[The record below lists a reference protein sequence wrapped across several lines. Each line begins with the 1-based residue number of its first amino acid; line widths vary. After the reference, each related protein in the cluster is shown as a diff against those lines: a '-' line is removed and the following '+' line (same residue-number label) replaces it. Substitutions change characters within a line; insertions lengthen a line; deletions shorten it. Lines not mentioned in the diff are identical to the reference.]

1 MLLKGGHLTGDR
13 LVDMLATPEGITRF
27 EDARI
32 ETRHTHGTGCT
43 LASAIAAGLAQGM
56 PLQGAVARARAYVR
70 AAILAA
76 PGYRPWPWPAR
87 PWRDA
92 RSGAAGGPLMRR
104 YPFVT
109 VDVFT
114 DRQFGGNQ
122 LAVFP
127 DARGISDAEMQALA
141 AELNLSETTFVLP
154 PADPANTAR
163 VRIFHRTAEM
173 PFAGHPNVGTGF
185 VLADRA
191 SAGLLRFEEI
201 AGIVEVRLDHDA
213 AGQVTGATIAA
224 PQALAVGPE
233 LPLDLAAAC
242 AGIAPEGIVTARHMP
257 TIAADGG
264 NPRLL
269 LEVTP
274 AAMAAATP
282 DLPAFRRAVAA
293 TPSLGGKL
301 SLYLYR
307 RMARGCGRGC
317 SRRWP
322 APGRM
327 RRPAARRL
335 RWPASCWAQ
344 RRRERRLGHRPG
356 GRDGPAQPAPHHGAA
371 RAGRHPRDG
380 RRRLRAGVAWTCGV
394 ARRGMPQGP
403 LTSLVLFRE
412 AYCDNLTK

>member
-1 MLLKGGHLTGDR
+1 
-13 LVDMLATPEGITRF
+13 
-27 EDARI
+27 
-32 ETRHTHGTGCT
+32 
-43 LASAIAAGLAQGM
+43 
-56 PLQGAVARARAYVR
+56 
-70 AAILAA
+70 
-76 PGYRPWPWPAR
+76 
-87 PWRDA
+87 
-92 RSGAAGGPLMRR
+92 
-104 YPFVT
+104 
-109 VDVFT
+109 
-114 DRQFGGNQ
+114 
-122 LAVFP
+122 
-127 DARGISDAEMQALA
+127 MQALA

-201 AGIVEVRLDHDA
+201 AGIVEVRLDRDA
-213 AGQVTGATIAA
+213 AGRDRRHHRRAA
-224 PQALAVGPE
+224 SAGRRAEMPV
-233 LPLDLAAAC
+233 DLAAAC

-307 RMARGCGRGC
+307 QDGAG
-317 SRRWP
+317 
-322 APGRM
+322 
-327 RRPAARRL
+327 AAGADVPPL
-335 RWPASCWAQ
+335 AGTWEDAATGSAATPLAGFLLPLAG
-344 RRRERRLGHRPG
+344 RRERRLEDRPG
-356 GRDGPAQPAPHHGAA
+356 GRDGPPQPA
-371 RAGRHPRDG
+371 RTSRRDG
-380 RRRLRAGVAWTCGV
+380 GRRASAATVGGGCVPVLRGHAVL
-394 ARRGMPQGP
+394 RGRPASGP
-403 LTSLVLFRE
+403 LTILCCFGMRTV
-412 AYCDNLTK
+412 